1 MVALSASLI
10 AVVTEDYGYRR
21 IRRFGLRTRL
31 GFYLCSVAACAVLGA
46 AASPAFADE
55 KRATFVAAPDTTIP
69 RDLEAKLEQAIGRVE
84 QAPRSAGEQ
93 RRNER
98 RAVQLAEDILRTEGY
113 YGATVEARPASRE
126 TDRYTVELIINPGPQ
141 FVVRDAGIEWV
152 APRQTTFTPRA
163 ATETTNDTPTIVV
176 ANADTGQIGD
186 SLAVSGN
193 TTLKPVRGAPPVH
206 PTEDIVSLANEAIDL
221 PDGASGRA
229 PDVIAAEARVISV
242 LQRNGFADA
251 RPDPRYVEV
260 AHPEYEGDPNPA
272 ANTLRPRFNIMARDV
287 VYLNDQITLN
297 PTRRTP
303 STTADQA
310 EAEEREAPTRT
321 REDWVQQL
329 VTWERGEIFTPD
341 ALTELERRL
350 TETGVFDAASVSLQP
365 LFQANQDDDEL
376 RDVYVYLSD
385 RPHKLLEAGASY
397 ATKDGFGLDIF
408 RTHFNR
414 FGRADTLRYGLRLA
428 DIDSRIGGEW
438 TRPHFRRPGRTLR
451 VAGWAVSEMTDAYD
465 RQAAVFEADMTQRWG
480 KTSFFSYGVGLDGG
494 RYKETR
500 FDPDT
505 MQALTLD
512 RNLVLFT
519 LRGGAFIDRAN
530 DPLNATRGWRARL
543 SVQPT
548 AVTGE
553 DNVFFLR
560 SVGEASTY
568 YPIGER
574 ERTVLAGRVKIG
586 SIVGGD
592 ELTVPSDRLMY
603 SGGGG
608 SVRGY
613 SYQSI
618 NPRLPDNTPRGGLS
632 QFETSLEVRQDIGEK
647 FQAVAFLDGGA
658 IGFQET
664 PNLSNMRYG
673 AGVGVRYKLPFG
685 PVRADVAFPLNKREG
700 DSSFQLYISI
710 GQSF

>member
-1 MVALSASLI
+1 M
-10 AVVTEDYGYRR
+10 
-21 IRRFGLRTRL
+21 RTRL
-31 GFYLCSVAACAVLGA
+31 GYYLCSVAACAVLGA
-46 AASPAFADE
+46 VANPAFADE

-69 RDLEAKLEQAIGRVE
+69 RELSEKLETAIGRVND
-84 QAPRSAGEQ
+84 APRTISQQ

-98 RAVQLAEDILRTEGY
+98 QAIQLAEDLLRTEGY
-113 YGATVEARPASRE
+113 YGAIVEARPTPPRDS
-126 TDRYTVELIINPGPQ
+126 DRYTVELIINTGPQ
-141 FVVRDAGIEWV
+141 FAIRDAGIEWV
-152 APRQTTFTPRA
+152 APRQTNFASRA
-163 ATETTNDTPTIVV
+163 ATETTNDVPTIII
-176 ANADTGQIGD
+176 AQADTGQIGD
-186 SLAVSGN
+186 ALAVSGN
-193 TTLKPVRGAPPVH
+193 TTLKPLRGAPPVH
-206 PTEDIVSLANEAIDL
+206 PTKDIVALANEAMEL
-221 PDGASGRA
+221 PDGAPGRA
-229 PDVIAAEARVISV
+229 PDVIAAEARVISI

-260 AHPEYEGDPNPA
+260 VHPEYEGDPNPA

-287 VYLNDQITLN
+287 VYLDDQITLN
-297 PTRRTP
+297 PVRRTRLNP
-303 STTADQA
+303 TIEVD
-310 EAEEREAPTRT
+310 EDERESPTRT
-321 REDWVQQL
+321 RAEWVQQL
-329 VTWERGEIFTPD
+329 VTWERGDIFTPD
-341 ALTELERRL
+341 ALNDMERRL
-350 TETGVFDAASVSLQP
+350 TETGVYDAASVSLSP
-365 LFQANQDDDEL
+365 LFEADNAEDGL

-397 ATKDGFGLDIF
+397 ATKDGVGLDIF

-428 DIDSRIGGEW
+428 DIDSRLGGEW
-438 TRPHFRRPGRTLR
+438 SRPHFRRPGRTLR
-451 VAGWAVSEMTDAYD
+451 LAAWAVSEMTDAYD
-465 RQAAVFEADMTQRWG
+465 RQAAVFEADMNQRWG
-480 KTSFFSYGVGLDGG
+480 KTSFFSYGLGLDGG

-500 FDPDT
+500 YDPDT
-505 MQALTLD
+505 MQAITLD

-519 LRGGAFIDRAN
+519 LRGGAYIDRAN
-530 DPLNATRGWRARL
+530 DPLNATRGWRARV

-553 DNVFFLR
+553 DTVFFLR

-568 YPIGER
+568 YPFGER

-613 SYQSI
+613 SFQSI

-647 FQAVAFLDGGA
+647 FQAVAFLDGGS
-658 IGFQET
+658 IGYEAT
-664 PNLSNMRYG
+664 PNLTNMRYG
-673 AGVGVRYKLPFG
+673 AGLGVRYKLPFG
-685 PVRADVAFPLNKREG
+685 PVRADVAIPLNKREG

>member
-1 MVALSASLI
+1 M
-10 AVVTEDYGYRR
+10 
-21 IRRFGLRTRL
+21 RTRL
-31 GFYLCSVAACAVLGA
+31 GYYLCSVAACAVLGA
-46 AASPAFADE
+46 VANPAFADE

-69 RDLEAKLEQAIGRVE
+69 RELADKLETAIGRVN
-84 QAPRSAGEQ
+84 QAPATASQQ
-93 RRNER
+93 RRDER
-98 RAVQLAEDILRTEGY
+98 RAIQLAQDLLRTEGY
-113 YGATVEARPASRE
+113 YGATVEARPSPRDSE
-126 TDRYTVELIINPGPQ
+126 RYSVELIINPGPL
-141 FVVRDAGIEWV
+141 FKIRDAGIEWV
-152 APRQTTFTPRA
+152 APRQTNFTPRA
-163 ATETTNDTPTIVV
+163 ASETTNDVPTIII

-186 SLAVSGN
+186 ALAVSGN
-193 TTLKPVRGAPPVH
+193 TTLRPLRGAPPVH
-206 PTEDIVSLANEAIDL
+206 PSEDIVALANEAVEL
-221 PDGASGRA
+221 PDGAPGRA
-229 PDVIAAEARVISV
+229 PDVISAEARVISV
-242 LQRNGFADA
+242 LQEHGFADA

-260 AHPEYEGDPNPA
+260 THPEYEGDPNPA

-287 VYLNDQITLN
+287 VYLDDQITLN
-297 PTRRTP
+297 PVRRTRLNP
-303 STTADQA
+303 TIEVD
-310 EAEEREAPTRT
+310 EEERESPTRT
-321 REDWVQQL
+321 RAEWVQQL
-329 VTWERGEIFTPD
+329 VPWERGDIFTPT
-341 ALTELERRL
+341 ALNTLERRL
-350 TETGVFDAASVSLQP
+350 IETGVYDAASVSLSP
-365 LFQANQDDDEL
+365 LFEADNAEDGL

-397 ATKDGFGLDIF
+397 ATRDGVGLDIF
-408 RTHFNR
+408 RTRFNR

-428 DIDSRIGGEW
+428 NIDSRIGGEW

-451 VAGWAVSEMTDAYD
+451 LAAWGVNQLTDAYD
-465 RQAAVFEADMTQRWG
+465 RQAAVLEAEMTQRLG

-494 RYKETR
+494 RYKEVR
-500 FDPDT
+500 YDPDT
-505 MQALTLD
+505 MQAMTLD

-519 LRGGAFIDRAN
+519 LRGGAYIDRAN
-530 DPLNATRGWRARL
+530 DPLNATRGWRARI
-543 SVQPT
+543 STQPT

-553 DNVFFLR
+553 DTVFFLR
-560 SVGEASTY
+560 TVGEASTY
-568 YPIGER
+568 YPFGER

-632 QFETSLEVRQDIGEK
+632 LFETSFEVRQDIGEK

-658 IGFQET
+658 VGFQET

-685 PVRADVAFPLNKREG
+685 PVRADIAIPLNKREG
-700 DSSFQLYISI
+700 DSEFQLYISI